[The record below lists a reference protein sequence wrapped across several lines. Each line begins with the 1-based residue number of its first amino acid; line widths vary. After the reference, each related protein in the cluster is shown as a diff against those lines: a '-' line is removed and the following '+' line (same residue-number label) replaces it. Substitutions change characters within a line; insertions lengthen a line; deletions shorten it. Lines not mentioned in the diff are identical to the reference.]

1 MILAN
6 LMHAPMSPPELSGCR
21 ATVMGL
27 GTFGAGIAVTRF
39 LLEQGAHVTLTDLK
53 TERELHHS
61 LAELP
66 DDARLTLHLGG
77 HRLEDF
83 SQADLVVVSPAVRPD
98 NEFIHCARDNA
109 IAITTEMNLFW
120 QHNRARVIGV
130 TGSNGKSTTAA
141 LIHAMLQAAG
151 INSHLGGNI
160 GRSLLPQLPLLTSEA
175 WVVLELSSFQLHY
188 LDQIQAAPDVA
199 VVTNLQ
205 PNHLDWHG
213 TFEDYRHDKQA
224 LLRWQ
229 RPDQFAILPGDD
241 PDVSSWPTDARRF
254 EFTDDDTPP
263 LPIDDVLTLPG
274 RHNRRNVLA
283 AVQAAGCVGA
293 GEDAVRAAIAEFS
306 PLPHRLEYLGE
317 FLGRRFYNDS
327 LATTPESAI
336 AALEVFDTPIVLL
349 AGGSDKGVDLREF
362 AEVIVSKTKAVAL
375 MGETGPALQTAIEAC
390 GSPTVPQLCR
400 PASLEEAFTWTLDHS
415 HVGYTILLSP
425 GCASY
430 DWFENFAQRGE
441 EFRSQ
446 LENLR
451 AAGSL

>member
-1 MILAN
+1 MIPAN
-6 LMHAPMSPPELSGCR
+6 PMNAPMSPPELSGCR

-53 TERELHHS
+53 TETDLSRS

-66 DDARLTLHLGG
+66 EDARLTLHLGE
-77 HRLEDF
+77 HQLEDF
-83 SQADLVVVSPAVRPD
+83 SQTDLVVASPAVRPD
-98 NEFIHCARDNA
+98 NEFLRCARDGA
-109 IAITTEMNLFW
+109 VPVTTEMNLFW

-141 LIHAMLQAAG
+141 LIHTMLQAAG

-160 GRSLLPQLPLLTSEA
+160 GRSLLPELPLLTSEA

-188 LDQIQAAPDVA
+188 LDQIQAAPDIA

-205 PNHLDWHG
+205 PNHLDWHE
-213 TFEDYRHDKQA
+213 TLANYRHDKQA

-229 RPDQFAILPGDD
+229 SPDQFAILPGDD
-241 PDVSSWPTDARRF
+241 PNVSRWPTDAKRI
-254 EFTDDDTPP
+254 EFTDEETPP

-283 AVQAAGCVGA
+283 AVRAARCAGA
-293 GEDAVRAAIAEFS
+293 GSDAVRAAIAEFS
-306 PLPHRLEYLGE
+306 PLPHRLECLGE
-317 FLGRRFYNDS
+317 FFGRRFYNDS

-336 AALEVFDTPIVLL
+336 AALEAFDTPVVLL
-349 AGGSDKGVDLREF
+349 AGGSDKGVDLTEF
-362 AEVIVSKTKAVAL
+362 AEAIVNKTKAVAL
-375 MGETGPALQTAIEAC
+375 MGETGPALQAAIEAC
-390 GSPTVPQLCR
+390 GSPTVPQLYR
-400 PASLEEAFTWTLDHS
+400 PASLEEAFTWALGHS

-430 DWFENFAQRGE
+430 DWFENFAERGE
-441 EFRSQ
+441 RFRT
-446 LENLR
+446 LVGNLK
-451 AAGSL
+451 AADTL